1 MLPVNANV
9 HLQYKGAG
17 ALTDAIVT
25 IDVYPK
31 NITSDGETSTGCC
44 LFEFMLCNVRLA
56 YLDVIT
62 NHHMLAAERAIQ
74 HEDFSQGASSQ
85 YRFTRIRVVFP
96 EGFDVCDAVIGI
108 QGNISGV
115 TIRKF
120 GSNVTRALRMYKAS
134 STVST
139 TRGITEPSSSV
150 QKTQRPIPMRGPA
163 SNTCVCNNSLLT

>member
-1 MLPVNANV
+1 
-9 HLQYKGAG
+9 
-17 ALTDAIVT
+17 VT

-31 NITSDGETSTGCC
+31 NITSAGEKSTGCC
-44 LFEFMLCNVRLA
+44 LFVFMLFNVRLA
-56 YLDVIT
+56 YFDVMT
-62 NHHMLAAERAIQ
+62 YHTLAAERAIQ

-108 QGNISGV
+108 QGNISGI

-139 TRGITEPSSSV
+139 TRGITEPSISV

-163 SNTCVCNNSLLT
+163 SPNACVCNNSLLT